1 MGLFSFLRKS
11 PKDVPLP
18 PFYLQSSSEARRPC
32 GLPELLAG
40 LQALRTDPD
49 EFLILEPAEPVRDVR
64 FLQAAGVDGGI
75 DVELSIRRGGDW
87 ALLGQVYTDDQTVR
101 QIFLDFFQKGQ
112 LPPLKGFTPVF

>member
-11 PKDVPLP
+11 PKDAPLP
-18 PFYLQSSSEARRPC
+18 PFYLRSNSEARRPC

-101 QIFLDFFQKGQ
+101 QIFLDFFQKGH